1 MSAASDARFMALA
14 LSLGQRGQGCVWPN
28 PAVGCVIV
36 KGTRIIGRGWTQPGG
51 RPHAEA
57 MALEQAGA
65 LAQQATAFVTL
76 EPCAHH
82 GATPPC
88 AEALIA
94 AGIAR
99 CVVAIADPDPRV
111 SGKGI
116 TKLQE
121 AGIEVSAGCRAKEAL
136 VAHRGFFSRLQNGR
150 PRVTL
155 KLATSLDGR
164 IATVS
169 GESQW
174 ITGADA
180 RRDVHGLR
188 ACHDAVLVGGGTARA
203 DNPSLNVR
211 GLGLVRQPIRI
222 VASRHLD
229 FDASDLQASRDVAPL
244 WLCHGPQARVSGVW
258 QSQCDALLQVPLAPE
273 GQLDLVVLMQALAKK
288 GLTSVLCEGGGQLAA
303 SLLRAGLVDDVIL
316 YTAGLALGADGLAG
330 LGDLA
335 LSHLHMAP
343 RFALISAR
351 KIGPDIRQDWR
362 RLP

>member
-1 MSAASDARFMALA
+1 MALA

-28 PAVGCVIV
+28 PAVGCIIV
-36 KGTRIIGRGWTQPGG
+36 QGSHIVGRGWTQPGG

-57 MALEQAGA
+57 MALQQAGA
-65 LAQQATAFVTL
+65 LAQRATAFVTL

-88 AEALIA
+88 ADALIA

-99 CVVAIADPDPRV
+99 CVVAIVDPDPRV

-116 TKLQE
+116 SKLQE
-121 AGIEVSAGCRAKEAL
+121 AGIEVSVGCQAQEAL
-136 VAHRGFFSRLQNGR
+136 VAHRGFFNRLQNGR

-164 IATVS
+164 IATAS

-174 ITGADA
+174 ITGAEA

-188 ACHDAVLVGGGTARA
+188 ACHDAVMIGGGTARA
-203 DNPSLNVR
+203 DNPSLTVR
-211 GLGLVRQPIRI
+211 GLNLDRQPVR
-222 VASRHLD
+222 VVVSRHLD
-229 FDASDLQASRDVAPL
+229 FDAPALQAGRDVAPL
-244 WLCHGPQARVSGVW
+244 WLCHAPQVRENDAL
-258 QSQCDALLQVPLAPE
+258 QTQCDALLQVPLAPD
-273 GQLDLVVLMQALAKK
+273 GQLDLAALMQALGSR

-303 SLLRAGLVDDVIL
+303 SLVRDQLVDDVIL
-316 YTAGLALGADGLAG
+316 YTAGLALGADAQPG
-330 LGDLA
+330 LGDFA
-335 LSHLHMAP
+335 LSHLYLAP
-343 RFALISAR
+343 RFELISAR
-351 KIGPDIRQDWR
+351 KIGQDIRQDWR

>member
-1 MSAASDARFMALA
+1 MALA

-36 KGTRIIGRGWTQPGG
+36 QGSRIVGRGWTQPGG

-57 MALEQAGA
+57 MALEQAGD

-99 CVVAIADPDPRV
+99 CVVAIVDPDPRV

-116 TKLQE
+116 FKLQE
-121 AGIEVSAGCRAKEAL
+121 AGIEVSVGCQAHEAL
-136 VAHRGFFSRLQNGR
+136 AAHRGFLSRLQSGC

-164 IATVS
+164 IATAS

-174 ITGADA
+174 ITGVES

-188 ACHDAVLVGGGTARA
+188 ARHDAVIVGGGTARA
-203 DNPSLNVR
+203 DNPSLTVR
-211 GLGLVRQPIRI
+211 GLNLERQPVRI

-229 FDASDLQASRDVAPL
+229 FDSPALQANRDTAPL
-244 WLCHGPQARVSGVW
+244 WLCHAPQTRVNGAW
-258 QSQCDALLQVPLAPE
+258 KTQCDALLQVPLAAN
-273 GQLDLVVLMQALAKK
+273 GQLDLAALMQALGAR

-303 SLLRAGLVDDVIL
+303 SLLRAELVDDVIL

-335 LSHLHMAP
+335 LSHLHLAP
-343 RFALISAR
+343 RFELISAR
-351 KIGPDIRQDWR
+351 KIGQDIRQDWR

>member
-1 MSAASDARFMALA
+1 MALA

-36 KGTRIIGRGWTQPGG
+36 KGTRIVGRGWTQPGG

-57 MALEQAGA
+57 MALEQAGV

-99 CVVAIADPDPRV
+99 CVVAITDPDPRV

-121 AGIEVSAGCRAKEAL
+121 AGIEVSAGCQAKEAL

-155 KLATSLDGR
+155 KLATSFDGR

-229 FDASDLQASRDVAPL
+229 FDAPDLQASRDVAPL

-258 QSQCDALLQVPLAPE
+258 QSQCDALLQVPLAPD
-273 GQLDLVVLMQALAKK
+273 GQLDLAVLMQALAKK

-303 SLLRAGLVDDVIL
+303 SLLRA
-316 YTAGLALGADGLAG
+316 
-330 LGDLA
+330 
-335 LSHLHMAP
+335 
-343 RFALISAR
+343 
-351 KIGPDIRQDWR
+351 DW
-362 RLP
+362 LTM

>member
-1 MSAASDARFMALA
+1 MALA
-14 LSLGQRGQGCVWPN
+14 LSLGQRGQGSVWPN

-36 KGTRIIGRGWTQPGG
+36 QGGRIVGRGWTQPGG
-51 RPHAEA
+51 RPHAET
-57 MALEQAGA
+57 MALQQAGA
-65 LAQQATAFVTL
+65 RAQQATAFVTL

-88 AEALIA
+88 AEGLIA

-111 SGKGI
+111 SGRGI
-116 TKLQE
+116 AKLQA
-121 AGIEVSAGCRAKEAL
+121 AGIEVSLGWQAQEAL

-164 IATVS
+164 IATAS

-174 ITGADA
+174 ITAAEA

-203 DNPSLNVR
+203 DNPSLTQR
-211 GLGLVRQPIRI
+211 GLGLDRQPVRI

-229 FDASDLQASRDVAPL
+229 FDAPALQTSRDIAPL
-244 WLCHGPQARVSGVW
+244 WLCHGPQARMSGLW
-258 QSQCDALLQVPLAPE
+258 QSQCDALLEVPLAAD
-273 GQLDLVVLMQALAKK
+273 GQLDLAKLMQALGAK

-316 YTAGLALGADGLAG
+316 YTAGVALGADGLAG

-335 LSHLHMAP
+335 LSHLHLAP
-343 RFALISAR
+343 RFELISAR
-351 KIGPDIRQDWR
+351 KIGQDTRQDWR
-362 RLP
+362 RLS

>member
-1 MSAASDARFMALA
+1 MALA

-36 KGTRIIGRGWTQPGG
+36 KGTRIVGRGWTQPGG

-57 MALEQAGA
+57 MALEQAGV

-99 CVVAIADPDPRV
+99 CVVAITDPDPRV

-121 AGIEVSAGCRAKEAL
+121 AGIEVSAGCQAKEAL

-155 KLATSLDGR
+155 KLATSFDGR

-229 FDASDLQASRDVAPL
+229 FDAPDLQASRDVAPL

-343 RFALISAR
+343 RFELISAR

-362 RLP
+362 HLP

>member
-1 MSAASDARFMALA
+1 MALA

-36 KGTRIIGRGWTQPGG
+36 KGTRIVGRGWTQPGG

-57 MALEQAGA
+57 MALEQAGD

-99 CVVAIADPDPRV
+99 CVVAIVDPDPRV

-116 TKLQE
+116 FKLQE
-121 AGIEVSAGCRAKEAL
+121 AGIEVSVGCQAHEAL

-155 KLATSLDGR
+155 KLATSFDGR

-229 FDASDLQASRDVAPL
+229 FDAPHLQVSRDVAPL

-258 QSQCDALLQVPLAPE
+258 QSQCDALLQVPLAPD
-273 GQLDLVVLMQALAKK
+273 GQLDLAVLMQALAKK

-343 RFALISAR
+343 RFELISAR

-362 RLP
+362 HLP

>member
-1 MSAASDARFMALA
+1 MALA

-36 KGTRIIGRGWTQPGG
+36 KGTRIVGRGWTQPGG

-57 MALEQAGA
+57 MALEQAGV

-99 CVVAIADPDPRV
+99 CVVAITDPDPRV

-121 AGIEVSAGCRAKEAL
+121 AGIEVSAGCQAKEAL

-155 KLATSLDGR
+155 KLATSFDGR

-229 FDASDLQASRDVAPL
+229 FDAPDLQASRDVGPL

-258 QSQCDALLQVPLAPE
+258 QSQCDALLQVPLAPD
-273 GQLDLVVLMQALAKK
+273 GQLDLAVLMQALAKK

-343 RFALISAR
+343 RFELISAR

-362 RLP
+362 HLP

>member
-1 MSAASDARFMALA
+1 MALA
-14 LSLGQRGQGCVWPN
+14 LSVGQRGQGCVWPN

-36 KGTRIIGRGWTQPGG
+36 QGTRIVGRGWTQPGG
-51 RPHAEA
+51 RPHAET
-57 MALEQAGA
+57 MALEQAGG
-65 LAQQATAFVTL
+65 LAQRATAFVTL

-88 AEALIA
+88 VEALIA

-111 SGKGI
+111 SGTGI
-116 TKLQE
+116 AKLQA
-121 AGIEVSAGCRAKEAL
+121 AGIEVTMGCRAQEAS

-164 IATVS
+164 IATAS

-174 ITGADA
+174 ITGAEA

-203 DNPSLNVR
+203 DNPSLTVR
-211 GLGLVRQPIRI
+211 GLGLIRQPIRI

-229 FDASDLQASRDVAPL
+229 FDGAALQASRDRAPL
-244 WLCHGPQARVSGVW
+244 WLCHGPQADVSGAW
-258 QSQCDALLQVPLAPE
+258 HSQCDALCEVPLAPE
-273 GQLDLVVLMQALAKK
+273 GLLDVAELLQALGTK

-316 YTAGLALGADGLAG
+316 YTAGVALGAEGLAG
-330 LGDLA
+330 LGNLA
-335 LSHLHMAP
+335 LSQLNEAP
-343 RFALISAR
+343 RFELISAR
-351 KIGPDIRQDWR
+351 KIGSDIRQDWR
-362 RLP
+362 RMP

>member
-1 MSAASDARFMALA
+1 MALA

-36 KGTRIIGRGWTQPGG
+36 QGARIVGRGWTQPGG
-51 RPHAEA
+51 RPHAET
-57 MALEQAGA
+57 MALAQAGA
-65 LAQQATAFVTL
+65 LAKRSTVFVTL

-99 CVVAIADPDPRV
+99 CVVAISDPDPRV

-116 TKLQE
+116 AKLQA
-121 AGIEVSAGCRAKEAL
+121 AGIEVSAGCQAQEAL
-136 VAHRGFFSRLQNGR
+136 LAHRGFFSRLQYGR

-164 IATVS
+164 IATAS

-174 ITGADA
+174 ITGAEA

-203 DNPSLNVR
+203 DNPSLTLR
-211 GLGLVRQPIRI
+211 GLGLDRQPVRI

-229 FDASDLQASRDVAPL
+229 FDAPALQASRDVAPL
-244 WLCHGPQARVSGVW
+244 WLCHGPQARARGAW
-258 QSQCDALLQVPLAPE
+258 QNQCDALVQVPLAAD
-273 GQLDLVVLMQALAKK
+273 GQLDLSVLMQALGEK

-335 LSHLHMAP
+335 LSHLHTAP
-343 RFALISAR
+343 RFELISAR
-351 KIGPDIRQDWR
+351 KIGLDIRQDWR
-362 RLP
+362 RLS

>member
-1 MSAASDARFMALA
+1 MALA
-14 LSLGQRGQGCVWPN
+14 LSLGQRGQGSVWPN

-36 KGTRIIGRGWTQPGG
+36 RGGRIVGRGWTQPDG
-51 RPHAEA
+51 RPHAET

-65 LAQQATAFVTL
+65 GAHQATAFVTL

-88 AEALIA
+88 ADGLIA

-99 CVVAIADPDPRV
+99 CVVAIADPDTRV
-111 SGKGI
+111 SGRGI
-116 TKLQE
+116 AKLQA
-121 AGIEVSAGCRAKEAL
+121 AGIEVSVGCQTQEAL
-136 VAHRGFFSRLQNGR
+136 VAHRGFFSRLQHGR

-164 IATVS
+164 IATAR

-174 ITGADA
+174 ITGSEA

-203 DNPSLNVR
+203 DNPSLTVR
-211 GLGLVRQPIRI
+211 GLGLNRQPVRI

-229 FDASDLQASRDVAPL
+229 FDAPALQTSRDIAPL
-244 WLCHGPQARVSGVW
+244 WLCHGPQACMSGAW
-258 QSQCDALLQVPLAPE
+258 QSQCDALLQVPLAPD
-273 GQLDLVVLMQALAKK
+273 GQLDLAELMQALGAK

-316 YTAGLALGADGLAG
+316 YTAGLALCADGLAG

-335 LSHLHMAP
+335 LSHLHIAP
-343 RFALISAR
+343 RFELILAR
-351 KIGPDIRQDWR
+351 KIGQDTRQDWR
-362 RLP
+362 RLS

>member
-1 MSAASDARFMALA
+1 MALA

-36 KGTRIIGRGWTQPGG
+36 KGTRIVGRGWTQPGG

-57 MALEQAGA
+57 MALEQAGV

-121 AGIEVSAGCRAKEAL
+121 AGIEVSAGCQAKEAL

-155 KLATSLDGR
+155 KLATSFDGR

-229 FDASDLQASRDVAPL
+229 FDAPDLQVSRDVAPL

-258 QSQCDALLQVPLAPE
+258 QSQCDALLQVPLAPD
-273 GQLDLVVLMQALAKK
+273 GQLDLAVLMQALAKK

-343 RFALISAR
+343 RFELISAR

-362 RLP
+362 HLP

>member
-1 MSAASDARFMALA
+1 MALA

-36 KGTRIIGRGWTQPGG
+36 QGSRIVGRGWTQPGG

-57 MALEQAGA
+57 MALEQAGD

-99 CVVAIADPDPRV
+99 CVVAIVDPDPRV

-116 TKLQE
+116 FKLQE
-121 AGIEVSAGCRAKEAL
+121 AGIEVSVGCQAHEAL
-136 VAHRGFFSRLQNGR
+136 VAHRGFLSRLQSGC

-164 IATVS
+164 IATAS

-174 ITGADA
+174 ITGVDS
-180 RRDVHGLR
+180 RCDVHGLR
-188 ACHDAVLVGGGTARA
+188 ARHDAVIVGGGTARA
-203 DNPSLNVR
+203 DNPSLTVR
-211 GLGLVRQPIRI
+211 GLNLGRQPIRI

-229 FDASDLQASRDVAPL
+229 FDSPALQANRDTAPL
-244 WLCHGPQARVSGVW
+244 WLCHAPQTRVNGAW
-258 QSQCDALLQVPLAPE
+258 KTQCDALLQVPLAAD
-273 GQLDLVVLMQALAKK
+273 GQLDLAALMQALGAR

-303 SLLRAGLVDDVIL
+303 SLLRAELVDDVIL

-335 LSHLHMAP
+335 LSHLHLAP
-343 RFALISAR
+343 RFEFISVR